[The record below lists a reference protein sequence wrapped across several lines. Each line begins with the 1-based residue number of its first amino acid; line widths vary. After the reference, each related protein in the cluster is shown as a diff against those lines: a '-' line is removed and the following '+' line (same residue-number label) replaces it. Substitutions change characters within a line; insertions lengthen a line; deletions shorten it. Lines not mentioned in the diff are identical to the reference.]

1 MVPLYEV
8 YESQTHIGLVKDLMK
23 MLQLYDNRVKL
34 EQTIKCSALP
44 AAQLSMTRKSKKFLE
59 ITYTISDNSNTA
71 PAVNHAEQD

>member
-1 MVPLYEV
+1 
-8 YESQTHIGLVKDLMK
+8 MK
-23 MLQLYDNRVKL
+23 MLQLYDNHVKL

-44 AAQLSMTRKSKKFLE
+44 AAQLSMTSKSKKFLA

>member
-1 MVPLYEV
+1 MVPLYKE
-8 YESQTHIGLVKDLMK
+8 YESQTHIVKDVMK

-44 AAQLSMTRKSKKFLE
+44 APQLSMTRKSKKFLE
-59 ITYTISDNSNTA
+59 ITYTINDNSNTA